1 MPLSSLGKIPDF
13 VALILV
19 KFCSKRS
26 EIAFNMDSSVNY
38 VISESPWSLTEH
50 GRKAEIKLKS
60 NVYDLE
66 AWSILI
72 REAQVGFGLLR

>member
-1 MPLSSLGKIPDF
+1 MWL
-13 VALILV
+13 
-19 KFCSKRS
+19 C
-26 EIAFNMDSSVNY
+26 FNAAYRKMDGSTNY

-50 GRKAEIKLKS
+50 GRKAELKLKS

-72 REAQVGFGLLR
+72 REAQVRKFIRPYKPCTNLMSGFSSHRV